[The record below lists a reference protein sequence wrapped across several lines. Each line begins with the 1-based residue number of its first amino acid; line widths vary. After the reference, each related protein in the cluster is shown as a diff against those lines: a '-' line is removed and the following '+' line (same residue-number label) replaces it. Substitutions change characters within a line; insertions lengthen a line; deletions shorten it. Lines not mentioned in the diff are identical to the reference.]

1 MTAFVPGSQ
10 ERDLSK
16 YALSLQQ
23 LAAGR
28 SNAIGIVTLAPS
40 ATTTTVNDDN
50 CAAGS
55 AIVLTPNTAHAAA
68 EIGNGTLY
76 VTALNK
82 SFTITHANNAQTDR
96 TFTYAIQG

>member
-1 MTAFVPGSQ
+1 MTAFTPGTD
-10 ERDLSK
+10 ERDLTK

-28 SNAIGIVTLAPS
+28 SNAVGSVTLEAS
-40 ATTTTVNDDN
+40 ATTTTVNTDN

-55 AIVLTPNTAHAAA
+55 AILLTPNTANAAA
-68 EIGNGTLY
+68 EIGNGTIY
-76 VTALNK
+76 VTASNK
-82 SFTITHANNAQTDR
+82 SFVITHANNTQTDR